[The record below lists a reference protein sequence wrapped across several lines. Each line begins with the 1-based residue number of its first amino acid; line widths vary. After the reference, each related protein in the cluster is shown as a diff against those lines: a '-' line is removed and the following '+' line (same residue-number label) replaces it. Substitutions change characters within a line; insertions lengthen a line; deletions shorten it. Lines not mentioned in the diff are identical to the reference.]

1 LIGEERYLQMLQTE
15 IRSAIKAGKT
25 MEHAMSEIGT
35 SARNEWQLFDQFHK
49 RNISTAFAEL
59 EWEND

>member
-1 LIGEERYLQMLQTE
+1 MLQTE